1 MLGLRTF
8 PLAGALFFTL
18 VSCSGNEE
26 EYTEPV
32 AEAGES
38 QLLDLGQTV
47 TLDGAASEVCC
58 EKTLAYQWYFKQVP
72 LESAVDDAVLGTSN
86 GSPDAQTL
94 QWVPDVPGS
103 YVIGLIVSDDI
114 IASAEDITV
123 IEISKNNDLP
133 MADAGLDQTGF
144 VGEMITFDGSNST
157 DEKGV
162 ELEYEWILASTP
174 TGSAL
179 TTADLYDA
187 DQTNASLVP
196 DVSGSFVLGLRV
208 NDKTDWSAP
217 DYVTGRIASDN
228 AAPVANAG
236 DSRAIPPCESGA
248 FELDG
253 LGSYDPEGQ
262 TLDYE
267 WSIKSLPDGSTATAD
282 NFDDASAARPHFSPD
297 IFPGE
302 YAFRLQVSDGESWS
316 AYDEVVFQVS
326 DAEANTAPVSDIDA
340 DVSVTMETDCPL
352 VSGKRECRPCVPRL
366 DVDGSKSYDPDGHD
380 LIYTWSSDAGEFNH
394 FDRSSTQF
402 IGDGFN
408 TTHNKST
415 GQTYS
420 VSLNVSDCE
429 DSNTETLI
437 INVTCKGVT
446 P

>member
-1 MLGLRTF
+1 MLGSRTF

-72 LESAVDDAVLGTSN
+72 LESAIDDAVLGTSN

-133 MADAGLDQTGF
+133 LADAGLDQTGL
-144 VGEMITFDGSNST
+144 VGELITFDGSNSS

-162 ELEYEWILASTP
+162 QLEYEWILASTP
-174 TGSAL
+174 AGSTL
-179 TTADLYDA
+179 TSSDLYDA
-187 DQTNASLVP
+187 DQVSASLVP
-196 DVSGSFVLGLRV
+196 DVSGSFVVGLRV
-208 NDKTDWSAP
+208 SDKTDWSAP
-217 DYVTGRIASDN
+217 DYATGRVASDN
-228 AAPVANAG
+228 SAPVADAG
-236 DSRAIPPCESGA
+236 ESRAIPPCESGA
-248 FELDG
+248 FELNG
-253 LGSYDPEGQ
+253 LGSYDPEGEA
-262 TLDYE
+262 LEYE
-267 WSIKSLPDGSTATAD
+267 WSIKTLPDGSTATVE
-282 NFDDASAARPHFSPD
+282 NFDNATTARPRFSPD
-297 IFPGE
+297 VFPGE

-326 DAEANTAPVSDIDA
+326 DAEANIAPVADIDA
-340 DVSVTMETDCPL
+340 DVSVSMTTDCPI
-352 VSGKRECRPCVPRL
+352 VSGKRVCKPCIPRI
-366 DVDGSKSYDPDGHD
+366 DVDGSGSYDSDGHD
-380 LIYTWSSDAGEFNH
+380 LSYTWSSDAGEFYH
-394 FDRSSTQF
+394 FDRAATQF
-402 IGDGFN
+402 LGDEFT
-408 TTHNKST
+408 TTHNGNTVQS
-415 GQTYS
+415 YS
-420 VSLNVSDCE
+420 VSLDVSDCE
-429 DSNTETLI
+429 DASTETVT